1 MQHGMVCADE
11 QDVRF
16 SDEAWYSGMVMG
28 SAGWW
33 LWRGREKLEEAYRAV
48 LIHEFVRGLAV
59 LEESGKGRGACLSRG
74 QRQRLAI
81 ARARPKIPPVLV
93 LDEATSTLDPASR
106 LLVFAALRAW
116 RRNKTPSSSH
126 TTSRKLDHA
135 RLWREHM
142 VEALNLVVFAVTIGL
157 VAHGIHPKKIAKS
170 LEVTS
175 DLNKLLILS
184 SNKPSNS
191 TGSLRPIFT
200 NGNAAITFSNVQF
213 IYPSRPDVPCSAVP
227 TLPSTPASPSSSSVH
242 LGLENPPSR
251 PSSDDSTSPTWG
263 ASRSAVHDLAISK
276 LQGTAFYRGTEVRV
290 WATQCGE
297 ARTLPYLTTR
307 EFWTVNLFVELF
319 TADVLYERI
328 SNGLYIGY
336 TSAHQP
342 AVVTPMVTPA

>member
-1 MQHGMVCADE
+1 MVCADE
-11 QDVRF
+11 QDGYGGDVMF
-16 SDEAWYSGMVMG
+16 EGMGVAENVAVVVMEREVG
-28 SAGWW
+28 G
-33 LWRGREKLEEAYRAV
+33 EKLEEAYRAV

-81 ARARPKIPPVLV
+81 ARARPRIPPVLV

-116 RRNKTPSSSH
+116 RRNKTTVVITHDLAQIGPRAPAVYVGVVLIVKGRY
-126 TTSRKLDHA
+126 TYLQ
-135 RLWREHM
+135 M

-157 VAHGIHPKKIAKS
+157 AAHGIHPKKIAKS
-170 LEVTS
+170 LEATS

-184 SNKPSNS
+184 SNKPSDS

-213 IYPSRPDVPCSAVP
+213 IYPSRPAVPCSAVP
-227 TLPSTPASPSSSSVH
+227 TLPSTPASPSSSSVP

-276 LQGTAFYRGTEVRV
+276 LHISGTT
-290 WATQCGE
+290 
-297 ARTLPYLTTR
+297 
-307 EFWTVNLFVELF
+307 
-319 TADVLYERI
+319 
-328 SNGLYIGY
+328 
-336 TSAHQP
+336 
-342 AVVTPMVTPA
+342 

>member
-16 SDEAWYSGMVMG
+16 SDEAWYSGMVM
-28 SAGWW
+28 GWW

-81 ARARPKIPPVLV
+81 ARARPRIPPVLV

-116 RRNKTPSSSH
+116 RRNKTTVVITHDLAQIGPRAPAVYVGVVLIVKGRY
-126 TTSRKLDHA
+126 TYLQ
-135 RLWREHM
+135 M

-170 LEVTS
+170 LEATS

-276 LQGTAFYRGTEVRV
+276 LQGTAFLPWHGGAVRGGACMRGTYFPRLV
-290 WATQCGE
+290 TH
-297 ARTLPYLTTR
+297 TH
-307 EFWTVNLFVELF
+307 
-319 TADVLYERI
+319 
-328 SNGLYIGY
+328 GLYTHANKY
-336 TSAHQP
+336 Y
-342 AVVTPMVTPA
+342 AVFGEYWR